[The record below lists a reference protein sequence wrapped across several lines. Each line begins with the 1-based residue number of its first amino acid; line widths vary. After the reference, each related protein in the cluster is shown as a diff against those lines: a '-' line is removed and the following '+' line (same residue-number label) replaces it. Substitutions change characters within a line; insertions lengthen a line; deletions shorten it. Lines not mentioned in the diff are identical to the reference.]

1 MSVLRKLS
9 KHVHPNGGTDSPK
22 LGDGH
27 STPLSS
33 QSPGPHRRSLAQFL
47 HLGDKS
53 DYTSSDNESEMSDFD
68 SDGLSKNAQ
77 KRAIAKQRKHEHRS
91 KLSLDHRDDS
101 EERIKKRLEEAAKTE
116 TDEMKARYGD
126 LPLMQSTTRNTQH
139 RLDISTI
146 TDEMVGQEVIFRCR
160 LHHVR
165 SMGAKLVFLIFRQQ
179 ISTIQGVL
187 VEEPGKVSAIMIHW
201 AEHLRSGNILLV
213 KGVLQKPQIPVKS
226 ASIHTVEIKVSNLH
240 VVVRRAEP
248 VPFSVQ
254 EAELTILDDNE
265 KVDGRQSQIPD
276 RVRLANRIMD
286 LRTATSQS
294 IFRIQAAVG
303 NLFRTTLDEQR
314 FVEIHTP
321 KLQGAA
327 TESGASVFKV
337 NYFGRRAFLAQ
348 SPQLAK
354 QMAIASDFERVYE
367 IGAVFRAENS
377 NTHRHLTEYT
387 GLDLEMAIEEHYH
400 EMMDIIDHTLKTI
413 FKGIYTK
420 YRTEVELVKEQ
431 FPSEDLVWLE
441 ETPRIP
447 FKDAVQLLTDSGWLN
462 EDGEPVSPLE
472 DLATRDE
479 IRLGELMKEKY
490 KTDYY
495 ILDKFPRSARPF
507 YTMPDAQDE
516 RYTNSFD
523 VFVRGQEIISGGQ
536 RIHESKML
544 EDNMRMVG
552 IDPEDMADYMEGF
565 KWGAPPHAGCGVGLE
580 RIVMLILKLGN
591 IRLASLFH
599 RDPKSFPAKPVVE
612 KLRHPE
618 ADTLNPVWKQE
629 RGREVAVEDRKLP
642 DLYDL
647 IANYGDAT
655 STSWGDERYQIWR
668 HADTGAAVCY
678 VPEGHYAILPGD
690 PLCHPSQYYRIVV
703 SFLQWLK
710 KETRLKPIWIL
721 ISPELEEVLGERLGW
736 KTLSCVAEER
746 VDPHKKSAESDP
758 EVARKIRKAQSD
770 GVKITDL
777 PHNEPVPESI
787 KERTNARVKDWLA
800 NRKGTQI
807 HLSNIDLFR
816 DEKHRRYFI
825 AEDKDGNICGIA
837 VMAEIAPK
845 KGWQAKYTLDFP
857 GAPSG
862 TIEYITTHA
871 LTAAANSGV
880 HSVTFGGGAAN
891 HLTPGHH
898 MSGAKVKML
907 QATYDAIVKQFNLAR
922 KSEFREKMGAVADPI
937 WIAYPP
943 HGLGSRGIKAIMR
956 FFQDEP

>member
-1 MSVLRKLS
+1 
-9 KHVHPNGGTDSPK
+9 
-22 LGDGH
+22 
-27 STPLSS
+27 
-33 QSPGPHRRSLAQFL
+33 
-47 HLGDKS
+47 
-53 DYTSSDNESEMSDFD
+53 
-68 SDGLSKNAQ
+68 
-77 KRAIAKQRKHEHRS
+77 
-91 KLSLDHRDDS
+91 
-101 EERIKKRLEEAAKTE
+101 
-116 TDEMKARYGD
+116 
-126 LPLMQSTTRNTQH
+126 
-139 RLDISTI
+139 
-146 TDEMVGQEVIFRCR
+146 
-160 LHHVR
+160 
-165 SMGAKLVFLIFRQQ
+165 
-179 ISTIQGVL
+179 
-187 VEEPGKVSAIMIHW
+187 
-201 AEHLRSGNILLV
+201 
-213 KGVLQKPQIPVKS
+213 
-226 ASIHTVEIKVSNLH
+226 
-240 VVVRRAEP
+240 
-248 VPFSVQ
+248 
-254 EAELTILDDNE
+254 
-265 KVDGRQSQIPD
+265 
-276 RVRLANRIMD
+276 
-286 LRTATSQS
+286 
-294 IFRIQAAVG
+294 
-303 NLFRTTLDEQR
+303 
-314 FVEIHTP
+314 VEIHTP

-337 NYFGRRAFLAQ
+337 NYFGRNAFLAQ

-377 NTHRHLTEYT
+377 NTHRHLTEYI

-400 EMMDIIDHTLKTI
+400 EMMDVIDHTLKAI
-413 FKGIYTK
+413 FSNIYTK
-420 YRTEVELVKEQ
+420 HRHEVELIKEQ
-431 FPSEDLVWLE
+431 FPSDDLVWLE
-441 ETPRIP
+441 ETPRLP
-447 FKDAVQLLTDSGWLN
+447 FKDAIKLLNDSGWLN
-462 EDGEPVSPLE
+462 EGGEPISDLE

-490 KTDYY
+490 HTDYY

-507 YTMPDAQDE
+507 YTMPDAEDD

-552 IDPEDMADYMEGF
+552 IDPEDMAEYMEGF

-580 RIVMLILKLGN
+580 RIVMLVLKLGN

-618 ADTLNPVWKQE
+618 ADTLHPLWRQE
-629 RGREVAVEDRKLP
+629 RGREIPVEERKLP

-655 STSWGDERYQIWR
+655 STSWGDARYKIWR
-668 HADTGAAVCY
+668 HADSGAAISY

-690 PLCHPSQYYRIVV
+690 PLCDPSQYYRVSV

-710 KETRLKPIWIL
+710 KETHLKPLWLL
-721 ISPELEEVLGERLGW
+721 ISPTMEEVLGERLGW

-746 VDPHKKSAESDP
+746 VDPHKKTAESDP
-758 EVARKIRKAQSD
+758 EVSRKIRKAQSE
-770 GVKITDL
+770 GLKVTDL
-777 PHNEPVPESI
+777 DPKEPVPESI
-787 KERTNARVKDWLA
+787 KERANARVKDWLA

-816 DEKHRRYFI
+816 DEKHRRFFI
-825 AEDKDGNICGIA
+825 AEDKDGVLCGIA
-837 VMAEIAPK
+837 VMAQIAPRH
-845 KGWQAKYTLDFP
+845 GWQAKYTLDFP

-871 LTAAANSGV
+871 LNAAANMGV
-880 HSVTFGGGAAN
+880 KSVTFGGGAAT

-922 KSEFREKMGAVADPI
+922 KSEFREKMGAVADPL

-943 HGLGSRGIKAIMR
+943 HGLGSRGIRAIMR
-956 FFQDEP
+956 

>member
-1 MSVLRKLS
+1 MSVLRKFS
-9 KHVHPNGGTDSPK
+9 KHVHSNSGTESPRAS
-22 LGDGH
+22 GEF
-27 STPLSS
+27 SPPAS
-33 QSPGPHRRSLAQFL
+33 QSPAPQRRSLAQFL
-47 HLGDKS
+47 HRDKDR
-53 DYTSSDNESEMSDFD
+53 DYTSSDNESDMSDFD

-77 KRAIAKQRKHEHRS
+77 KRAATKQKKKEQRS
-91 KLSLDHRDDS
+91 RLSLEHRDDS
-101 EERIKKRLEEAAKTE
+101 EERARQRLDEAAKTE
-116 TDEMKARYGD
+116 TPEMKAKYGE
-126 LPLMQSTTRNTQH
+126 LPLMQSTTRYATD
-139 RLDISTI
+139 RIDISTI
-146 TDEMVGQEVIFRCR
+146 TEEMVGKEVTFRCR

-165 SMGAKLVFLIFRQQ
+165 AMGAKLVFLIFRQQ

-187 VEEPGKVSAIMIHW
+187 VEKPGMVSALMIHW
-201 AEHLRSGNILLV
+201 AEHLRTGNILLV
-213 KGVLQKPQIPVKS
+213 KGLLQKPQIPVKS
-226 ASIHTVEIKVSNLH
+226 ASIHTMEVH
-240 VVVRRAEP
+240 VRELLIVVKRDEP

-254 EAELTILDDNE
+254 EAELTILDEETQN
-265 KVDGRQSQIPD
+265 DGRLSQIPD

-286 LRTATSQS
+286 LRTSTSQS

-303 NLFRTTLDEQR
+303 NLFRTALDEQR

-337 NYFGRRAFLAQ
+337 NYFGRPAFLAQ

-400 EMMDIIDHTLKTI
+400 EMMDVIDHTLKTI
-413 FKGIYTK
+413 FSGIYNR
-420 YRTEVELVKEQ
+420 YRTEVEIIKEQ

-441 ETPRIP
+441 ETPRVP

-507 YTMPDAQDE
+507 YTMPDANDP

-536 RIHESKML
+536 RIHVSEML
-544 EDNMRMVG
+544 EENMRTVG
-552 IDPEDMADYMEGF
+552 IDPDDMAEYMEGF

-599 RDPKSFPAKPVVE
+599 RDPKSFPAKPQVE

-618 ADTLNPVWKQE
+618 ADTLNPVWRQE
-629 RGREVAVEDRKLP
+629 RGREVAVEDRKMP

-647 IANYGDAT
+647 VANYGDAT
-655 STSWGDERYQIWR
+655 STSWGDERYKIWR
-668 HADTGAAVCY
+668 HAESGAAVSY

-690 PLCHPSQYYRIVV
+690 PLCDPRQYYRVAV
-703 SFLQWLK
+703 AFLQWLK
-710 KETRLKPIWIL
+710 KETKLKPLWLL
-721 ISPELEEVLGERLGW
+721 ISPEMEEVLGERLGW

-758 EVARKIRKAQSD
+758 EVARKIRRAQAD
-770 GVKITDL
+770 GVKIIDV
-777 PHNEPVPESI
+777 PHNEPVPESV
-787 KERTNARVKDWLA
+787 KERASARVKDWLS

-816 DEKHRRYFI
+816 DEKHRRYFY
-825 AEDKDGNICGIA
+825 AEDKDGKLCGIA
-837 VMAEIAPK
+837 VMAEIAPR

-871 LTAAANSGV
+871 LSVAATTGV
-880 HSVTFGGGAAN
+880 RTVTFGGGAAN

-922 KSEFREKMGAVADPI
+922 KSEFREKMGAVADPL

-956 FFQDEP
+956 

>member
-1 MSVLRKLS
+1 MS
-9 KHVHPNGGTDSPK
+9 
-22 LGDGH
+22 
-27 STPLSS
+27 
-33 QSPGPHRRSLAQFL
+33 
-47 HLGDKS
+47 
-53 DYTSSDNESEMSDFD
+53 EFD
-68 SDGLSKNAQ
+68 SDGVSKNAQ
-77 KRAIAKQRKHEHRS
+77 KRAKAKQRKQEHRS
-91 KLSLDHRDDS
+91 RLSLENRDDS
-101 EERIKKRLEEAAKTE
+101 EERSKKRLDEAAKVETE
-116 TDEMKARYGD
+116 EMKARYGD
-126 LPLMQSTTRNTQH
+126 LPLMQSTSRGVTQ

-146 TDEMVGQEVIFRCR
+146 TEDNVGKEVQFRAR

-165 SMGAKLVFLIFRQQ
+165 NMGAKLVFLIFRQQ

-187 VEEPGKVSAIMIHW
+187 VEEPNKVSALMIHW
-201 AEHLRSGNILLV
+201 AEHLRTGNILLV
-213 KGVLQKPQIPVKS
+213 TGVLQKPQIPVKS
-226 ASIHTVEIKVSNLH
+226 ASIHMVEIKLTNLH
-240 VVVRRAEP
+240 VIVKRAEP

-254 EAELTILDDNE
+254 EAELTILDDDQ
-265 KVDGRQSQIPD
+265 KVDGRQSVIPD
-276 RVRLANRIMD
+276 RVRLSNRIMD
-286 LRTATSQS
+286 LRTAPSQS
-294 IFRIQAAVG
+294 NFRIQAGVG
-303 NLFRTTLDEQR
+303 NMFRSALDDER
-314 FVEIHTP
+314 FVEIHSP

-337 NYFGRRAFLAQ
+337 NYFGRSAFLAQ

-387 GLDLEMAIEEHYH
+387 GLDLEMSIEEHYH
-400 EMMDIIDHTLKTI
+400 EMMDIIDSVLKKI
-413 FKGIYTK
+413 FHGIYTK
-420 YRTEVELVKEQ
+420 YRTEVELIKQQ

-441 ETPRIP
+441 KTPIIP
-447 FKDAVQLLTDSGWLN
+447 FVDAVKLLNDSGWLN
-462 EDGEPVSPLE
+462 EEGQQISPLE
-472 DLATRDE
+472 DFGTRDE
-479 IRLGELMKEKY
+479 IRVGELIKEKY

-507 YTMPDAQDE
+507 YTMPDAKDP

-536 RIHESKML
+536 RIHESKLL
-544 EDNMRMVG
+544 EDNMRLVG
-552 IDPEDMADYMEGF
+552 IDPEDMAEYMEGF

-599 RDPKSFPAKPVVE
+599 RDPKSFPAKAVVE

-618 ADTLNPVWKQE
+618 ADTLNPVWRQE

-655 STSWGDERYQIWR
+655 ATSWGDERYKIWR
-668 HADTGAAVCY
+668 HADTGAAVSY
-678 VPEGHYAILPGD
+678 VQESHYAILPGD
-690 PLCHPSQYYRIVV
+690 PLCDPSQYYRVIV

-710 KETRLKPIWIL
+710 KETKLKPLWLL
-721 ISPELEEVLGERLGW
+721 ISPEMEEVLGERLGW

-746 VDPHKKSAESDP
+746 VDPNKKSAESDP
-758 EVARKIRKAQSD
+758 EVAKKIRKAQND
-770 GVKITDL
+770 GVKLTDL
-777 PHNEPVPESI
+777 DHNVPVPDSI
-787 KERTNARVKDWLA
+787 KERANARVKDWLS

-816 DEKHRRYFI
+816 DEKHRRYTI
-825 AEDKDGNICGIA
+825 AEDKDGTLVGIA
-837 VMAEIAPK
+837 VMAEIAPR

-871 LTAAANSGV
+871 LSVAANAGV
-880 HSVTFGGGAAN
+880 KTVTFGGGAAT

-898 MSGAKVKML
+898 MSGAKVKVL

-956 FFQDEP
+956 FFQDE

>member
-9 KHVHPNGGTDSPK
+9 KKVNTQGSDSPRASSE
-22 LGDGH
+22 L
-27 STPLSS
+27 SPVSS

-47 HLGDKS
+47 HLGDK
-53 DYTSSDNESEMSDFD
+53 DYTSSDNESDLSDFD

-77 KRAIAKQRKHEHRS
+77 KRALAKQKKHEQRS
-91 KLSLDHRDDS
+91 RLSLEHRDDS
-101 EERIKKRLEEAAKTE
+101 SERSKQRLEEAAKTE
-116 TDEMKARYGD
+116 TAEMKARYGD
-126 LPLMQSTTRNTQH
+126 LPLMQSTTRHTTD
-139 RLDISTI
+139 RIEISTI
-146 TDEMVGQEVIFRCR
+146 TEEMVGQDITFRCR
-160 LHHVR
+160 LHNVR
-165 SMGAKLVFLIFRQQ
+165 RMGAKLVFLIFRQQ
-179 ISTIQGVL
+179 LSTIQGVL
-187 VEEPGKVSAIMIHW
+187 LEQPGKISALMVHW
-201 AEHLRSGNILLV
+201 AEHLRTGNVMLV
-213 KGVLQKPQIPVKS
+213 KGVLQKPEIPVKS
-226 ASIHTVEIKVSNLH
+226 ASIHTMEVKVTNLH
-240 VVVRRAEP
+240 VIVKRAEP

-254 EAELTILDDNE
+254 EAELAISDEDQKTE
-265 KVDGRQSQIPD
+265 GRKALIPD
-276 RVRLANRIMD
+276 RTRLDNRIMD

-294 IFRIQAAVG
+294 IFRIQSAVG
-303 NLFRTTLDEQR
+303 NLFRSSLDELR

-337 NYFGRRAFLAQ
+337 NYFGRPAFLAQ

-400 EMMDIIDHTLKTI
+400 EMMDVIDHTLKNI
-413 FKGIYTK
+413 FKGVYTR
-420 YRTEVELVKEQ
+420 YRREIDIVKEQ

-447 FKDAVQLLTDSGWLN
+447 FKDAIQMLNESGWLN
-462 EDGEPVSPLE
+462 EDGEPISPLE

-507 YTMPDAQDE
+507 YTMPDANDE

-536 RIHESKML
+536 RIHEAQML
-544 EDNMRMVG
+544 EDNMRLVG
-552 IDPEDMADYMEGF
+552 IDPEDMAEYMEGF

-591 IRLASLFH
+591 IRLASMFH
-599 RDPKSFPAKPVVE
+599 RDPKSFPLKPVVD

-618 ADTLNPVWKQE
+618 ADTLNPIWRKE
-629 RGREVAVEDRKLP
+629 RGREVAPEDRQMP

-655 STSWGDERYQIWR
+655 ATSWGDARYKIWR
-668 HADTGAAVCY
+668 HADTGAAVSY
-678 VPEGHYAILPGD
+678 VPVGNYAILPGD
-690 PLCHPSQYYRIVV
+690 PLCAPSQYYRIVV
-703 SFLQWLK
+703 AFLQWLK
-710 KETRLKPIWIL
+710 KETHLKPIWIL
-721 ISPELEEVLGERLGW
+721 IGPEMEEILGERLGW

-746 VDPHKKSAESDP
+746 VDPHKKTAESDP
-758 EVARKIRKAQSD
+758 EVARKIRKAQAE
-770 GVKITDL
+770 GVKIIDL
-777 PHNEPVPESI
+777 DPKKPVPESV
-787 KERTNARVKDWLA
+787 KERANARVKDWLS

-816 DEKHRRYFI
+816 DEKHRRFYI
-825 AEDKDGNICGIA
+825 AEDKEGTLCGIA
-837 VMAEIAPK
+837 VMCEIAPK
-845 KGWQAKYTLDFP
+845 RGWQAKYTLDFP

-862 TIEYITTHA
+862 TIEYLTTHA
-871 LTAAANSGV
+871 LNAAAEAGV
-880 HSVTFGGGAAN
+880 KSVTFGGGAAA

-898 MSGAKVKML
+898 MSGAKVKVL
-907 QATYDAIVKQFNLAR
+907 SATYDAIVKQFNLVR
-922 KSEFREKMGAVADPI
+922 KSEFREKMGAVADPL

-956 FFQDEP
+956 FFQDD

>member
-1 MSVLRKLS
+1 MSVLKKIT
-9 KHVHPNGGTDSPK
+9 KHVPTRGSDSPRAS
-22 LGDGH
+22 GEF
-27 STPLSS
+27 SPTASS
-33 QSPGPHRRSLAQFL
+33 SPGPHRRSLAQLL
-47 HLGDKS
+47 HLEKDK
-53 DYTSSDNESEMSDFD
+53 DYTSSDNESDISDFD

-77 KRAIAKQRKHEHRS
+77 KRALAKQKKREQRS
-91 KLSLDHRDDS
+91 RLSLENRDDS

-116 TDEMKARYGD
+116 TADMKARYGD
-126 LPLMQSTTRNTQH
+126 LPLMQSTTRFTTE
-139 RLDISTI
+139 RIDISTI
-146 TDEMVGQEVIFRCR
+146 TEDMVGKEVIFRCR

-165 SMGAKLVFLIFRQQ
+165 NMGAKLVFLIFRQQ

-187 VEEPGKVSAIMIHW
+187 VEAPGKISAVMIHW
-201 AEHLRSGNILLV
+201 AEHLRTGNIMLV

-226 ASIHTVEIKVSNLH
+226 ASIHTIEIHVTDLH
-240 VVVRRAEP
+240 TIVKRDEP

-254 EAELTILDDNE
+254 EAELPVLDE
-265 KVDGRQSQIPD
+265 ELKIDGRQTIIPD

-286 LRTATSQS
+286 LRTATSHS

-303 NLFRTTLDEQR
+303 NLFRSALDEER
-314 FVEIHTP
+314 FVEIHSP

-337 NYFGRRAFLAQ
+337 NYFGRPAFLAQ

-400 EMMDIIDHTLKTI
+400 EMMDVIDTVLKNI
-413 FKGIYTK
+413 FSGIYTK
-420 YRTEVELVKEQ
+420 YRTEVEIIKEQ

-441 ETPRIP
+441 ETPRVP

-462 EDGEPVSPLE
+462 EDGEPVSALE
-472 DLATRDE
+472 DLSTRDE

-507 YTMPDAQDE
+507 YTMPDAHDP

-536 RIHESKML
+536 RIHESQLL
-544 EDNMRMVG
+544 EDNMRTVG
-552 IDPEDMADYMEGF
+552 IDPDDMAEYMEGF

-599 RDPKSFPAKPVVE
+599 RDPKSFPARPQVE

-618 ADTLNPVWKQE
+618 ADTLNPVWRQD
-629 RGREVAVEDRKLP
+629 RGRVIAVEDRKMPELF
-642 DLYDL
+642 DL

-655 STSWGDERYQIWR
+655 STSWGDERYKIWR
-668 HADTGAAVCY
+668 HAESGAAVAY
-678 VPEGHYAILPGD
+678 VPEGHHAILPGD
-690 PLCHPSQYYRIVV
+690 PLCDPRQYYRVVV

-710 KETRLKPIWIL
+710 KETHLKPIWLL
-721 ISPELEEVLGERLGW
+721 ISPEMEEVLGERLGW

-758 EVARKIRKAQSD
+758 EVARKIRRAQND

-777 PHNEPVPESI
+777 DPKEPVPEHI
-787 KERTNARVKDWLA
+787 KERANARVKEWIA

-816 DEKHRRYFI
+816 DEKHRRYTI
-825 AEDKDGNICGIA
+825 AEDKDGKLCGIA
-837 VMAEIAPK
+837 VLAMLAPR

-871 LTAAANSGV
+871 LTAAANAGA
-880 HSVTFGGGAAN
+880 HTVTFGGGAAP
-891 HLTPGHH
+891 HLSPGHH

-922 KSEFREKMGAVADPI
+922 KSEFREKMGAKADPL

-956 FFQDEP
+956 

>member
-22 LGDGH
+22 HGDGH
-27 STPLSS
+27 STPISS

-68 SDGLSKNAQ
+68 SDGMSKNAQ

-101 EERIKKRLEEAAKTE
+101 EERIKKRLEEAAKAE
-116 TDEMKARYGD
+116 TDEMKSRYGD
-126 LPLMQSTTRNTQH
+126 LPLMQSTTRNTHH

-146 TDEMVGQEVIFRCR
+146 TEEMVDQEVVFRCR

-165 SMGAKLVFLIFRQQ
+165 SMGPKLVFLVFRQQ

-201 AEHLRSGNILLV
+201 AEHLRTGNILLV
-213 KGVLQKPQIPVKS
+213 KGALQKPQIPVKS
-226 ASIHTVEIKVSNLH
+226 ASIHTVEIKVSDLH

-254 EAELTILDDNE
+254 EAELTILDENE

-303 NLFRTTLDEQR
+303 NLFRSSLDEQR

-337 NYFGRRAFLAQ
+337 NYFGRPAFLAQ

-400 EMMDIIDHTLKTI
+400 EMMDVIDHTLKTI

-420 YRTEVELVKEQ
+420 YRTEVDLIKEQ

-447 FKDAVQLLTDSGWLN
+447 FRDAVQLLTDSGWLN

-544 EDNMRMVG
+544 EDNMRTVG
-552 IDPEDMADYMEGF
+552 IDPDDMAEYMEGF

-642 DLYDL
+642 DLFDL
-647 IANYGDAT
+647 VANYGDAT

-668 HADTGAAVCY
+668 HADSGAAVCY

-721 ISPELEEVLGERLGW
+721 ISPQLEEVLGERLGW

-825 AEDKDGNICGIA
+825 AEDKDGNICGVA

-871 LTAAANSGV
+871 LNVAANAGV
-880 HSVTFGGGAAN
+880 PSVTFGGGAAN

-922 KSEFREKMGAVADPI
+922 KSEFREKMGAVADPV

-956 FFQDEP
+956 